1 MVPAADLGGDT
12 ARRPPRR
19 LIGPLALVVFA
30 AVALSVVVGVV
41 LARQSDLR
49 HQHQQ
54 RMSLIG
60 VLDEFRA
67 VMAEFAVRHAK
78 VIAQNHGNTLDARL
92 ADRLAPVS
100 TGRYRYDAAY
110 VVGADGRL
118 IAAYP
123 RDAVELPTGI
133 HPLVES
139 ISRTKPA
146 DAASATSARTDFVVI
161 DDRIAVATAAA
172 LGSASGATLV
182 TVATLDPRLADVL
195 ERTSGVE
202 ALRFDTGPAHGGRD
216 VLSLMNGQGRI
227 VGWMAWPTQSPTVT
241 AATRMAPLLGVVG
254 LCFAGFV
261 ALAIRQIRRS
271 SRDLADREA
280 EAIRTAGEDSL
291 TGLPNRRR
299 VLEELDNALAMRAR
313 DGVVAFA
320 FLDLDG
326 FKDVNESLGHQAGD
340 QLLVFVAER
349 LAVATRGA
357 GFLGRLGSD
366 EFALVVRADDALAA
380 AQTAHDAIAAMTHPF
395 WIGGQAL
402 QIGLTVGFAHAPRDG
417 ASRDDLTRRADLAL
431 RVAKRQSRGR
441 ATGFEP
447 AMEAELH
454 DRHFVNRELRRTLAE
469 GGLDVHYQPIVAA
482 DGQRIVGVEALL
494 RWKHPTRGD
503 IPPATFVPIAEQAGL
518 MPKLGEFVLERALTD
533 ALRWKDTFIAVNLSP
548 VQMRDRQIAD
558 QVAAIIR
565 DTGIDPARV
574 VLEITEGVLIDNPDD
589 AHRRLEQLRAIGVRI
604 ALDDFGSGYSSLSYL
619 RRFPIDKLK
628 IDKEFVSSLGRS
640 GNGGVIIQAII
651 TLGRAL
657 GLSVLC
663 EGIETEEQRI
673 LLRLAGCDEM
683 QGFLFA
689 RPGPARI
696 IDRLLNIPDE
706 PRLRRAGI
714 DG

>member
-1 MVPAADLGGDT
+1 MGGDT
-12 ARRPPRR
+12 VRRPPRR

-30 AVALSVVVGVV
+30 TVALSVVVGVV

-49 HQHQQ
+49 HQQQQ

-67 VMAEFAVRHAK
+67 VLAEFAVRHAK
-78 VIAQNHGNTLDARL
+78 VLTHNFGNPLDARL
-92 ADRLAPVS
+92 VPPSA
-100 TGRYRYDAAY
+100 GRYRYDAAY

-123 RDAVELPTGI
+123 RDAVELPAGV

-139 ISRTKPA
+139 VSRIKPV
-146 DAASATSARTDFVVI
+146 DAASAASARTDFVVF
-161 DDRIAVATAAA
+161 DDRIAVASAAA
-172 LGSASGATLV
+172 LENASGATLV
-182 TVATLDPRLADVL
+182 TVVTLEPRLVDVL

-202 ALRFDTGPAHGGRD
+202 ALRFDTGPVQGGRD
-216 VLSLMNGQGRI
+216 VLSLMDSQGRI
-227 VGWMAWPTQSPTVT
+227 VGWMGWLAQSPTVT

-254 LCFAGFV
+254 CCFAGFV
-261 ALAIRQIRRS
+261 GLAIRQIRRS
-271 SRDLADREA
+271 NRDLADREA

-299 VLEELDNALAMRAR
+299 VLEELDNALAMRSG

-326 FKDVNESLGHQAGD
+326 FKDVNETLGHQAGD

-349 LAVATRGA
+349 LAVTTRGV

-380 AQTAHDAIAAMTHPF
+380 AQSAHDAIAAMAHPF

-417 ASRDDLTRRADLAL
+417 TNRDDLTRRADLAL

-441 ATGFEP
+441 ATGFQP
-447 AMEAELH
+447 SMEAELH

-482 DGQRIVGVEALL
+482 DGQRVVGVEALL

-548 VQMRDRQIAD
+548 VQMRDRQIVE
-558 QVAAIIR
+558 QVAAIMR

-574 VLEITEGVLIDNPDD
+574 VLEVTEGVLIDNPDE
-589 AHRRLEQLRAIGVRI
+589 AHRRLEQLRALGVRI

-651 TLGRAL
+651 ALGRAL

-689 RPGPARI
+689 RPGPARV
-696 IDRLLNIPDE
+696 IDRLLDVADE
-706 PRLRRAGI
+706 PRWRRA
-714 DG
+714 DA